1 MTEYIYEIAQGR
13 EVKRGKIN
21 AETISEASL
30 QIKKPG
36 WFVVELKEARKERR
50 GFLFFNPKPKFP
62 SYDRINFTDHL
73 ASSIGA
79 GTALQEALEA
89 YIEEGDRKSE
99 IIDTINKD
107 IQRGKKLSEAMS
119 KYPSIFSPLY
129 ITLVQAGEIT
139 GSLDETLEYLAN
151 ELRREHEFI
160 ARVKS
165 AMFYPALVLSVSL
178 VVVTLVIGVV
188 VPKIIAITENFGS
201 DLPAITRIMAKF
213 AGFLVDYASLI
224 VFFFI
229 LLTIFFVYIL
239 RDRGMRRKINA
250 RMTRSPL
257 IGLIMRQF
265 ILARFLRIVGGCI
278 KYGIQLPKALEL
290 SADVVDNDLYRTA
303 CENINKKIT
312 RGQNFS
318 TALSDEDKL
327 LFPPIISRTVKGGE
341 KTGKVDVG
349 LMRLSVYYET
359 EVDRN
364 LKRLTEMIEPVMVV
378 SLGALVALIAISV
391 IAPIYQMTSKIK

>member
-1 MTEYIYEIAQGR
+1 MPEYIYEIVQGR
-13 EVKRGKIN
+13 QTKKGKIN
-21 AETISEASL
+21 AETVSEAAL
-30 QIKKPG
+30 QVKKQG
-36 WFVVELKEARKERR
+36 WFIVELKESKKEKR
-50 GFLFFNPKPKFP
+50 GFVFFSSKPKFP
-62 SYDRINFTDHL
+62 SYDKINFTDHL

-89 YIEEGDRKSE
+89 YVEDGDRKSE

-107 IQRGKKLSEAMS
+107 IQRGKKLSEAMA
-119 KYPSIFSPLY
+119 KFPTIFSPLY
-129 ITLVQAGEIT
+129 IALVQAGEIT

-165 AMFYPALVLSVSL
+165 AMFYPMLVLSVSL
-178 VVVTLVIGVV
+178 IVVALVIGVV
-188 VPKIIAITENFGS
+188 VPKIVAITKNFGG
-201 DLPAITRIMAKF
+201 DLPTITRLVSKF
-213 AGFLVDYASLI
+213 AEFLVNYASFIALVFVVFVAVLI
-224 VFFFI
+224 YALKDKSI
-229 LLTIFFVYIL
+229 
-239 RDRGMRRKINA
+239 RRKIGA
-250 RMTRSPL
+250 KVTRSPL
-257 IGLIMRQF
+257 VGEIMRQF

-290 SADVVDNDLYRTA
+290 SASVVDNVLYRDA

-312 RGQNFS
+312 RGQNLS
-318 TALSDEDKL
+318 VALADEDKL

-349 LMRLSVYYET
+349 LLRLSGYYEA

>member
-165 AMFYPALVLSVSL
+165 AMFYPVLVLSVSL
-178 VVVTLVIGVV
+178 AVVILVIGVV
-188 VPKIIAITENFGS
+188 VPKIITITENFGG
-201 DLPAITRIMAKF
+201 DLPAITGIMAKF
-213 AGFLVDYASLI
+213 AGFLVDYTSLI

-239 RDRGMRRKINA
+239 RDRGMRRKISA

-303 CENINKKIT
+303 CQNINKKVT

-364 LKRLTEMIEPVMVV
+364 LKRLTEMIEPMMVV

>member
-239 RDRGMRRKINA
+239 RDRGMRRKISA